1 MNSFALDLSRTQH
14 LYLSTDK
21 TTSYK
26 ILLEHWPYSYAILDK
41 ELVAKIRRTPIVNNP
56 GWYTQSPV
64 KTVTTTKHL
73 IYKANLMFDN
83 DLVKTIFMY
92 NALESMYKNI
102 HKIKMPKIRLY
113 IPILPFHNDQMIESF
128 FEMLVKSTGVK
139 HVYTDQYK
147 FYMPSKSTNITVV
160 EGIAEK
166 AIPHKNG
173 CIIHKLAEEDR
184 WISVI
189 DPMDRM

>member
-1 MNSFALDLSRTQH
+1 MSSFALDLSRTQH

-26 ILLEHWPYSYAILDK
+26 
-41 ELVAKIRRTPIVNNP
+41 
-56 GWYTQSPV
+56 
-64 KTVTTTKHL
+64 
-73 IYKANLMFDN
+73 
-83 DLVKTIFMY
+83 
-92 NALESMYKNI
+92 
-102 HKIKMPKIRLY
+102 
-113 IPILPFHNDQMIESF
+113 
-128 FEMLVKSTGVK
+128 
-139 HVYTDQYK
+139 
-147 FYMPSKSTNITVV
+147 TVV
-160 EGIAEK
+160 EGISEK